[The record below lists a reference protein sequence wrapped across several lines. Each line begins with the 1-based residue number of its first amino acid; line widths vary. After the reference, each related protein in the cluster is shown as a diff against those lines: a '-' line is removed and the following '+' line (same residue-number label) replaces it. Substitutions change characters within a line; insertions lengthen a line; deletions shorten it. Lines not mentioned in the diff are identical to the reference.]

1 LAAVPITIDHD
12 PPSPLAGASLTA
24 LRSAVSGFDRDQ
36 LLWSSGYLA
45 GLAQQATQPN
55 AAGFAVPRIGQSRAP
70 AEDARWTVFYATE
83 TGNSRRLAQRL
94 VDTSRSNGLQIA
106 LKDLRELRP
115 KDLGKEQNAVF
126 VVATHG
132 LGEAPDGTESFFEF
146 WQSERAPR
154 LEALR
159 YSVLSLGDSS
169 YVDFC
174 AIGRVLDERLA
185 ALGATRIVDRV
196 DCDLDFDASAAAWTG
211 SVIEKAREPGTGS
224 LSEAQGVQQRQFAL
238 HAVNLAHAVTRD
250 QPFEARIL
258 QSQRITGRGSL
269 RDVRHVELDIAA
281 AGLQFLPGDSLG
293 VMPQNPPQLIER
305 VLEAIGQDG
314 STTVTVGAESLA
326 LADALLTRKEITAL
340 SRPMLDAVSPPHP
353 ALARMLSDRERLG
366 EFLKTR
372 QLIDLLGD
380 YPRTWDAQDFV
391 DTLRNLTPR
400 LYSIA
405 SSPAANPGE
414 AHLTVAVLQYRAF
427 GRDHWGAASSL
438 FAAETDSVPVY
449 VEPNDHFRLPPDGD
463 TAIIMIAAGTGVAPY
478 RAFMEHRREHGQNG
492 PNWLVF
498 GERRFSSDFLYQL
511 EWLRLRKEGLLTR
524 LDTAFSRDQQQKI
537 YVQHRLLERSREV
550 YDWLQ
555 QGAHLYVCGDAERMA
570 GDVHA
575 ALLSIV
581 QKEAAIPAHAAAQ
594 YLADLKSAN
603 RYQRDVY

>member
-1 LAAVPITIDHD
+1 
-12 PPSPLAGASLTA
+12 
-24 LRSAVSGFDRDQ
+24 
-36 LLWSSGYLA
+36 
-45 GLAQQATQPN
+45 
-55 AAGFAVPRIGQSRAP
+55 
-70 AEDARWTVFYATE
+70 
-83 TGNSRRLAQRL
+83 
-94 VDTSRSNGLQIA
+94 
-106 LKDLRELRP
+106 
-115 KDLGKEQNAVF
+115 
-126 VVATHG
+126 
-132 LGEAPDGTESFFEF
+132 
-146 WQSERAPR
+146 
-154 LEALR
+154 
-159 YSVLSLGDSS
+159 
-169 YVDFC
+169 
-174 AIGRVLDERLA
+174 
-185 ALGATRIVDRV
+185 
-196 DCDLDFDASAAAWTG
+196 
-211 SVIEKAREPGTGS
+211 
-224 LSEAQGVQQRQFAL
+224 
-238 HAVNLAHAVTRD
+238 
-250 QPFEARIL
+250 
-258 QSQRITGRGSL
+258 
-269 RDVRHVELDIAA
+269 
-281 AGLQFLPGDSLG
+281 
-293 VMPQNPPQLIER
+293 
-305 VLEAIGQDG
+305 
-314 STTVTVGAESLA
+314 
-326 LADALLTRKEITAL
+326 
-340 SRPMLDAVSPPHP
+340 
-353 ALARMLSDRERLG
+353 MLSDRERLG

-380 YPRTWDAQDFV
+380 YPRTWDAQDFA

-463 TAIIMIAAGTGVAPY
+463 TAIIMIGAGTGIAPY
-478 RAFMEHRREHGQNG
+478 RAFIEHRREHGQKG

-575 ALLSIV
+575 ALMSIV
-581 QKEAAIPAHAAAQ
+581 QKEAAIPADAAAQ